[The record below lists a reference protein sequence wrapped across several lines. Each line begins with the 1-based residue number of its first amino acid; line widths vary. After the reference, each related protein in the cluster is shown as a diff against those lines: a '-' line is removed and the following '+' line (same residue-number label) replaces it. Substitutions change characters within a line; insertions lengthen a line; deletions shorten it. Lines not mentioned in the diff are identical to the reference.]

1 MKFVI
6 AGGSGALG
14 RAVADHRTRLGDD
27 VVVLTR
33 RSTGASGAR
42 EVLWDGESPGPWQQ
56 ELDGAVLLNLAG
68 EIVDQRPTRRTI
80 NRLAES
86 RVRPTRA
93 LVEAARQAPPIRW
106 LQMSTTAIY
115 GDGGDTV
122 IREGYPV
129 REGPAQMTGVAT
141 AWERA
146 AHPAAALTSQVILHT
161 GIVLQA
167 NTPALDRLLSM
178 TRWGL
183 GGRVGPGTQ
192 WITWLHIADFLG
204 IVDALVSGDGAMEGD
219 GATHGLGTIDG
230 VVHVCTPGPVR
241 NAELM
246 AQLRHALGRGW
257 APPTPAPLVRL
268 GAPLLG
274 TDAKLALLGRRCL
287 PQRLTDGGY
296 EFRYPELGAAIS
308 DLISEAQL
316 SKAQAAKA

>member
-14 RAVADHRTRLGDD
+14 RAVAAHRGRLGDD

-33 RSTGASGAR
+33 RPSGPSGISGAR
-42 EVLWDGESPGPWQQ
+42 EVTWDGENAGSWQE
-56 ELDGAVLLNLAG
+56 ELAGAVLLNLAG

-93 LVEAARQAPPIRW
+93 LVEAARQAPPARW

-115 GDGGDTV
+115 GDGGDTI
-122 IREGYPV
+122 IREGHPV
-129 REGPAQMTGVAT
+129 EEGPPQMTGVAL

-146 AHPAAALTSQVILHT
+146 AHPAAALTSLAILRT

-167 NTPALDRLLSM
+167 QTPALGRLLSM

-183 GGRVGPGTQ
+183 GGRVGSGRQ
-192 WITWLHIADFLG
+192 WVTWLHIADFLG
-204 IVDALVSGDGAMEGD
+204 IVDALAPHDDAGNGTDAPGALE
-219 GATHGLGTIDG
+219 G
-230 VVHVCTPGPVR
+230 VVHVCAPEPVQ

-246 AQLRHALGRGW
+246 AELRRAMGRGW
-257 APPTPAPLVRL
+257 APPTPAPFVAL
-268 GAPLLG
+268 GAPVLG

-287 PQRLTDGGY
+287 PQRLLDAGY
-296 EFRYPELGAAIS
+296 GFRYPALGAAIR
-308 DLISEAQL
+308 DLVAEERGAN
-316 SKAQAAKA
+316 A